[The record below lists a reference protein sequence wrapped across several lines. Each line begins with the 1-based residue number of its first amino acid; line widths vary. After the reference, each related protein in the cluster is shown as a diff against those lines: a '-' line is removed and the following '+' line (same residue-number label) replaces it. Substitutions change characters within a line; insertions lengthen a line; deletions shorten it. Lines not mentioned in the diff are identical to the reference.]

1 MLGMIQSV
9 SRSGYRSLRDLRLR
23 LGRVTLLQSVNG
35 VGTTN
40 VYRGLRLISSLARGE
55 FVQAVATEGGMNG
68 QP

>member
-55 FVQAVATEGGMNG
+55 FAQAVATESGMNG